1 MASNATNGSAAQ
13 TGPRF
18 LWALRSRKVQVS
30 IVALIVSYAG
40 YYGLNVPGELILG
53 VLGTGIALVLGIA
66 IEDHG
71 EKTASTISIEGGT
84 LERDTTLNGKV

>member
-1 MASNATNGSAAQ
+1 MATETTNK
-13 TGPRF
+13 GPKF
-18 LWALRSRKVQVS
+18 LWALGSRKVQVS
-30 IVALIVSYAG
+30 IVALVVSYAA
-40 YYGLNVPGELILG
+40 YYGLNLPGEIILG
-53 VLGTGIALVLGIA
+53 ILGTGISLILGIA